1 MRNTMTLRGGKPDLA
16 SLLGRI
22 RAIAH
27 PPVQITPLP
36 PGIRVEKDVMVP
48 LRDGVH
54 LAVNVYRP
62 EIPGRYP
69 VVMCAHPYGKD
80 QLPRKTPFGYS
91 PPFTYRLMRQTGPVR
106 FSDQTGWEAPD
117 PARWVPRGY
126 VVVNADLRGFFRS
139 EGAPGHLMSD
149 QEAQDYYDLIEWA
162 AAQPWS
168 DGNIGLNGVSYL
180 AIAQWKVAALSPPH
194 LKAICAWEGLSD
206 IYKDLMYPGGI
217 REDGFTAL
225 WGRQVKSGVDLR
237 DEQLRRPTRDEW
249 FRSLVPELEKITVP
263 ALICGS
269 FSDQSL
275 HTRGSFRAFERISS
289 RYKWLYT
296 HRSGKWATYYGED
309 ALGWQFRFFDCFLKG
324 RDNGMKEVPAV
335 RLAVHDTRTEFVVR
349 AEPAWPLERTR
360 WTALY
365 LDASSGQLR
374 LDEPEAS
381 SAASFDAPKGELQ
394 FSWAAPWDL
403 ELTGPMRLVVY
414 VSVEQTDDL
423 HLFAG
428 VRKIRGGRHVT
439 FEGSYGFAYDLVT
452 KGWLKASL
460 RAVNEELSR
469 PGQPEHDF
477 DAPQPLKPGEVVE
490 LQVAL
495 LPSATFFK
503 RGDILRLDLRGSW
516 FFAANPLAG
525 AGPSAY
531 QESPPGTCVVHTG
544 AGRRS
549 HLLVPLVAPSDGR

>member
-1 MRNTMTLRGGKPDLA
+1 MKGAKPGLA
-16 SLLGRI
+16 YLLGRI
-22 RAIAH
+22 AAIVR

-36 PGIRVEKDVMVP
+36 PGICVEKDVRVP

-62 EIPGRYP
+62 ETPGRYP
-69 VVMCAHPYGKD
+69 VLISAHPYGKD
-80 QLPRKTPFGYS
+80 RLARKTPFGYL
-91 PPFTYRLMRQTGPVR
+91 PPLPYRIMRQTGPVR

-126 VVVNADLRGFFRS
+126 VVVNADLRGFFAS
-139 EGAPGHLMSD
+139 EGAPGHLLSD

-162 AAQPWS
+162 ALQPWS

-180 AIAQWKVAALSPPH
+180 AISQWKVAALNPPH
-194 LKAICAWEGLSD
+194 LRAICAWEGLSD
-206 IYKDLMYPGGI
+206 IYKDLMYPGGV
-217 REDGFTAL
+217 REDGFAAL
-225 WGRQVKSGVDLR
+225 WAKQVRSGVDLR
-237 DEQLRRPTRDEW
+237 AEQLRRPTRDEW

-269 FSDQSL
+269 FSDQNL

-309 ALGWQFRFFDCFLKG
+309 ALSWQFRFFDCFLKG
-324 RDNGMKEVPAV
+324 HDNGMLEVPAV
-335 RLAVHDTRTEFVVR
+335 RLAVHDTRSESIVR
-349 AEPAWPLERTR
+349 AESAWPPERTR
-360 WTALY
+360 WTPLY
-365 LDASSGQLR
+365 LDAAAGRLG
-374 LDEPEAS
+374 LDEPQTS
-381 SAASFDAPKGELQ
+381 STASFDAPKGQLQ
-394 FSWAAPWDL
+394 FSWTVPQDL
-403 ELTGPMRLVVY
+403 ELSGPMQLVLY
-414 VSVEQTDDL
+414 VSLEHSEDL

-428 VRKIRGGRHVT
+428 VRKIRAGKHLT

-452 KGWLKASL
+452 KGWLRASL
-460 RAVNEELSR
+460 REINVELSR
-469 PGQPEHDF
+469 PGQPEHNF
-477 DAPQPLKPGEVVE
+477 DRPQPLKPGEIVE

-495 LPSATFFK
+495 LPSATLFK

-516 FFAANPLAG
+516 FFVANPLLG

-531 QESPPGTCVVHTG
+531 QPSPPATCVVHTG
-544 AGRRS
+544 PEYRS
-549 HLLVPLVAPSDGR
+549 YLLVPQVPAQ